1 MVIVMNFERL
11 FFLREEQDL
20 FQNDMAN
27 ILNVKQVNISNW
39 ENGKEIIP
47 LTKLNIYANYFNVSL
62 DYIMKL
68 SDKKI
73 PSINRNDLDKILIGK
88 NIKIIRMQNN
98 LSQQDLAN
106 VLNTTKSTIWAYE
119 TGKTLILTAF
129 AYQICVKYNVSMDW
143 LCGRVDNKSIK

>member
-47 LTKLNIYANYFNVSL
+47 LTKLNMYANYFNVSL

-73 PSINRNDLDKILIGK
+73 PSVNRNTLDKILIGK

-143 LCGRVDNKSIK
+143 LCGRVD

>member
-73 PSINRNDLDKILIGK
+73 PSINRNTLDKILIGK

-129 AYQICVKYNVSMDW
+129 AYQICVKYNISMDW
-143 LCGRVDNKSIK
+143 LCGRVN

>member
-1 MVIVMNFERL
+1 MVIVMDFERL
-11 FFLREEQDL
+11 FFLREEQEL
-20 FQNDMAN
+20 YQTDMVN

-73 PSINRNDLDKILIGK
+73 PSINRNTLDKILIGK
-88 NIKIIRMQNN
+88 NIKIIRRQNN

-129 AYQICVKYNVSMDW
+129 AYQICIKYNISMDW
-143 LCGRVDNKSIK
+143 LCGRVN

>member
-47 LTKLNIYANYFNVSL
+47 LTKLNMYANYFNVSL

-73 PSINRNDLDKILIGK
+73 PSINRDALDKILIGK
-88 NIKIIRMQNN
+88 NIKIIRVQNN

-129 AYQICVKYNVSMDW
+129 AYQICTKYNVSMDW
-143 LCGRVDNKSIK
+143 LCGRTD

>member
-39 ENGKEIIP
+39 ENSKEIIP

-143 LCGRVDNKSIK
+143 LCGRVD

>member
-11 FFLREEQDL
+11 FFLREEKDL
-20 FQNDMAN
+20 YQTDMAN

-73 PSINRNDLDKILIGK
+73 PSINRNALDKILIGK

-129 AYQICVKYNVSMDW
+129 AYQICAKYNVSMDW
-143 LCGRVDNKSIK
+143 LCGRAD

>member
-11 FFLREEQDL
+11 FFLREEKDL
-20 FQNDMAN
+20 YQTDMAN

-47 LTKLNIYANYFNVSL
+47 LTKLNMYANYFNVSL

-73 PSINRNDLDKILIGK
+73 PSINRNALDKILIGK

-106 VLNTTKSTIWAYE
+106 VLNTTKSTI
-119 TGKTLILTAF
+119 
-129 AYQICVKYNVSMDW
+129 
-143 LCGRVDNKSIK
+143 

>member
-20 FQNDMAN
+20 FQNDIAN

-47 LTKLNIYANYFNVSL
+47 LTKLNMYANYFNVSL

-73 PSINRNDLDKILIGK
+73 PSINRNTLDRILIGK

-106 VLNTTKSTIWAYE
+106 ILNTTKSTIWAYE
-119 TGKTLILTAF
+119 AGKTLILTAF
-129 AYQICVKYNVSMDW
+129 AYQICIKYNVSMDW
-143 LCGRVDNKSIK
+143 LCGRVD

>member
-47 LTKLNIYANYFNVSL
+47 LTKLNMYANYFNVSL

-73 PSINRNDLDKILIGK
+73 PSINRNTLDKILIGK

-129 AYQICVKYNVSMDW
+129 AYQICTKYNVSMDW
-143 LCGRVDNKSIK
+143 LCGRAD

>member
-20 FQNDMAN
+20 FQNDIAN

-47 LTKLNIYANYFNVSL
+47 LTKLNMYANYFNVSF

-73 PSINRNDLDKILIGK
+73 PSINRNTLDKILIGK

-119 TGKTLILTAF
+119 AGKTFNCFCLSNM
-129 AYQICVKYNVSMDW
+129 C
-143 LCGRVDNKSIK
+143 

>member
-20 FQNDMAN
+20 FQNDIAN

-47 LTKLNIYANYFNVSL
+47 LTKLNMYANYFNVSL

-73 PSINRNDLDKILIGK
+73 PSINRNTLDKILIGK

-119 TGKTLILTAF
+119 AGKTLILTAF

-143 LCGRVDNKSIK
+143 LCGRVD

>member
-47 LTKLNIYANYFNVSL
+47 LTKLNMYANYFNVSL

-88 NIKIIRMQNN
+88 NIKIIRSQNN

-129 AYQICVKYNVSMDW
+129 AYQICVKYNISMDW
-143 LCGRVDNKSIK
+143 LCDRVD

>member
-143 LCGRVDNKSIK
+143 LCGRVD

>member
-20 FQNDMAN
+20 YQTDMAN

-129 AYQICVKYNVSMDW
+129 AYQICVKYNVSLDW
-143 LCGRVDNKSIK
+143 LCGRVD

>member
-20 FQNDMAN
+20 YQTDMAN

-47 LTKLNIYANYFNVSL
+47 LTKLNMYANYFNVSL
-62 DYIMKL
+62 DYIIKL

-73 PSINRNDLDKILIGK
+73 PSTNRNDLDKILIGK

-129 AYQICVKYNVSMDW
+129 AYQICVKYNVSLDW
-143 LCGRVDNKSIK
+143 LCGRVD

>member
-47 LTKLNIYANYFNVSL
+47 LTKLNMYANYFNVSL

-73 PSINRNDLDKILIGK
+73 PSINRDALDKILIGK

-129 AYQICVKYNVSMDW
+129 AYQICAKYNVSMDW
-143 LCGRVDNKSIK
+143 LCGRAD

>member
-20 FQNDMAN
+20 FQNDIAD

-47 LTKLNIYANYFNVSL
+47 LTKLNMYANYFNVSL

-73 PSINRNDLDKILIGK
+73 PSINRNTLDKISIGK

-129 AYQICVKYNVSMDW
+129 AYQICIKYNVSMDW
-143 LCGRVDNKSIK
+143 LCGRIN

>member
-47 LTKLNIYANYFNVSL
+47 LTKLNMYANYFNVSL

-68 SDKKI
+68 SDKKS

-88 NIKIIRMQNN
+88 NIKIIRRQNN

-143 LCGRVDNKSIK
+143 LCGRVD

>member
-11 FFLREEQDL
+11 FFLREEKDL
-20 FQNDMAN
+20 YQTDMAN

-47 LTKLNIYANYFNVSL
+47 LTKLNMYANYFNVSL

-73 PSINRNDLDKILIGK
+73 PSINRNALDKILIGK

-129 AYQICVKYNVSMDW
+129 AYQICAKYNVSMDW
-143 LCGRVDNKSIK
+143 LCGRAD

>member
-20 FQNDMAN
+20 FQNDIAN

-47 LTKLNIYANYFNVSL
+47 LTKLNMYANYFNVSF

-73 PSINRNDLDKILIGK
+73 PSINRNTLDKILIGK

-119 TGKTLILTAF
+119 AGKTLILTAF

-143 LCGRVDNKSIK
+143 LCGRVD

>member
-73 PSINRNDLDKILIGK
+73 PSINRNTLDKILIGK

-143 LCGRVDNKSIK
+143 LCGRVD